1 MIKRL
6 LSAAFV
12 AGFLAAVVATG
23 LQFVLTTPLILQA
36 ETYETQAASPARSA
50 EGLPIILAHLLP
62 AHGGADHGHE
72 EEADAWQPG
81 EGLPRMAFTGLATLL
96 GGIGYAL
103 LLGATL
109 LALRREP
116 TLQTGLALGIA
127 GFAVVALA
135 PAVGL
140 PPELPGMPAA
150 ALGERQAW
158 WIATVLASGVGL
170 YLVAV
175 RRSGFAIVAGV
186 ALIVAPHLVGAP
198 HAAGESRLPAVLA
211 TQFAA
216 RSLAISFVLWAL
228 IGLFFGWAWRLFGE
242 TRADA

>member
-6 LSAAFV
+6 LSAAFL
-12 AGFLAAVVATG
+12 AGFLAAVVAAG

-36 ETYETQAASPARSA
+36 ETYETQAGSSQSA
-50 EGLPIILAHLLP
+50 ERLPVVL
-62 AHGGADHGHE
+62 AHGGADHAHE
-72 EEADAWQPG
+72 DEPDAWQPG

-96 GGIGYAL
+96 GAIGYAL

-116 TLQTGLALGIA
+116 TLHTGLALGIA

-150 ALGERQAW
+150 ALGQRQAW

-186 ALIVAPHLVGAP
+186 ALIVAPHLLGAP

-228 IGLFFGWAWRLFGE
+228 IGLFFGWAWRLFDE